1 MDRRR
6 ALKGLGLSLGYI
18 VATPTIISMLESC
31 KTDETQWEPIFLTIN
46 EGFVLKS
53 IIDLILPKTDATP
66 GALEVNVPEFLDL
79 YASKV
84 FGDEEKR
91 KFKDGLSAILQEL
104 NVSQN
109 NPTKLKTEKYDA
121 LLAKYLKAS
130 KVELEEINNNVQNT
144 LVLNSLIEIRSS
156 AIWAFKTS
164 EEVGKNVLAY
174 DPIPGVQIGCMPLE
188 KATGGKAWSL

>member
-188 KATGGKAWSL
+188 KTTGGKAWSL